1 MSLRNSARNGN
12 VNAVRKLLNNGVNI
26 NEADQYGETPLH
38 YASQEGHTEVVKV
51 LLATAGIKVKDF

>member
-38 YASQEGHTEVVKV
+38 SIG
-51 LLATAGIKVKDF
+51 LLLFGYSKKI